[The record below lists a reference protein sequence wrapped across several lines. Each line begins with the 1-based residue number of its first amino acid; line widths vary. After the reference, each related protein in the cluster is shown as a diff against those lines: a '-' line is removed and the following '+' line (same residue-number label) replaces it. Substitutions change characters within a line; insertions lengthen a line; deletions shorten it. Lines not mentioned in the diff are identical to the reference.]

1 MRLIGPWLFVFV
13 GLLIGLVTTRAFG
26 SNPLRF
32 VPNAV
37 MGVLGSFFG
46 LFVRDIL
53 DITWGGKL
61 GGAFV
66 AAVVGA
72 VVLTVIGNLAYN
84 ALILHK
90 DGD

>member
-1 MRLIGPWLFVFV
+1 VRLIGPWLFVFV
-13 GLLIGLVTTRAFG
+13 GLLIG
-26 SNPLRF
+26 
-32 VPNAV
+32 
-37 MGVLGSFFG
+37 G